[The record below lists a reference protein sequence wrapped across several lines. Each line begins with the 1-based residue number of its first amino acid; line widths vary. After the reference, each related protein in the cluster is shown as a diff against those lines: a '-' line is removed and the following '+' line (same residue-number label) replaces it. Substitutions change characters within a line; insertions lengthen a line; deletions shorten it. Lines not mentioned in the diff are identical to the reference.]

1 MPCKIKY
8 NTMQMQISGE
18 TSAGKTILV
27 NKILEKRVFVCEN
40 HESTSTICKIRN
52 SDRIKVITET
62 NAGKN
67 EEDLTDKC
75 DLSTEAGVA
84 KLREYLERSTKIQP
98 LQTDM
103 YYEYQS
109 GAHEEYQSVDV
120 GLPIPFLP
128 VKIFTILNVR
138 FNDILFINCKK
149 AVFEYNC

>member
-1 MPCKIKY
+1 
-8 NTMQMQISGE
+8 MQMQISGE

-75 DLSTEAGVA
+75 DLSNEAGVA